1 MSKGLR
7 TFKLYLNDYNDTVIT
22 VEVPTKII
30 GFDDVFNE
38 DMVIAYAYDEGYITE
53 EDYEYIE
60 YVEEEQRVGH
70 FDIINSYL

>member
-60 YVEEEQRVGH
+60 FVEEEQRVGH
-70 FDIINSYL
+70 FDIMNSYL

>member
-1 MSKGLR
+1 MNKGLR
-7 TFKLYLNDYNDTVIT
+7 TFKLYLNDYDYTVIT